1 MNPLHLEHHP
11 DAAGAAAG
19 ARARGAEP
27 HIVDG
32 SELTDKT
39 GTLAAIAKALSF
51 PDYFGGNLDALY
63 DSATDLSWL
72 PEGEQVL
79 VWSHANRLRD
89 ADAAGFRGIAA
100 TLSDAVAASR
110 RGTHPLRVVLTDS

>member
-11 DAAGAAAG
+11 DAAGAVAN
-19 ARARGAEP
+19 ARARGSEP
-27 HIVDG
+27 HLVDG
-32 SELTDKT
+32 SELADKT

-72 PEGEQVL
+72 PEGEHVL
-79 VWSHANRLRD
+79 VWSHAHRLRD
-89 ADAAGFRGIAA
+89 ADAAGYRGIVA
-100 TLSDAVAASR
+100 TLSDAVVVSR
-110 RGTHPLRVVLTDS
+110 RSARPLRVVLTDS